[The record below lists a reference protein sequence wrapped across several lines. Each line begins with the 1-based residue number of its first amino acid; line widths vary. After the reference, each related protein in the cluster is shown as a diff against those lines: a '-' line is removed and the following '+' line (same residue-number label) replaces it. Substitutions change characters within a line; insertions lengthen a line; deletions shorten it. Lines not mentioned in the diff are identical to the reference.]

1 MPRARIYVLSVAV
14 LVAVIV
20 GVSRVYLG
28 VHWPSDVAAG
38 WALGVAWAS
47 FSWLIVHVLQRRRA
61 RSLPLH
67 QTEDER

>member
-1 MPRARIYVLSVAV
+1 MCSRVAV

-38 WALGVAWAS
+38 WAFGRLGEFFLAD
-47 FSWLIVHVLQRRRA
+47 RA
-61 RSLPLH
+61 CFAKTQGKVIAAAPNGG
-67 QTEDER
+67 